1 MRSFPPLSAV
11 AAAALLVAPATAAEI
26 REHPRAVL
34 ELFTSQGCSS
44 CPKAD
49 LKFQDLGK
57 QADLITLAYHV
68 DYWDYIG
75 WTDTFGRKE
84 NSDLQ
89 RAYAESWKSSR
100 IYTPQMIVNG
110 QKAMP
115 ALGGMF
121 SDQQVADVV
130 NYIRTHFGNNYKD
143 KVTPADVKA
152 TRP

>member
-1 MRSFPPLSAV
+1 MKSAFV
-11 AAAALLVAPATAAEI
+11 VMGSALLLGLSVSSGAYAQGAGAGGG
-26 REHPRAVL
+26 RGG
-34 ELFTSQGCSS
+34 FTEQGGEAIFKNVCQGCHMPDAKGAVGAGMYPALAKN
-44 CPKAD
+44 PKLEVA
-49 LKFQDLGK
+49 G
-57 QADLITLAYHV
+57 YPV
-68 DYWDYIG
+68 
-75 WTDTFGRKE
+75 
-84 NSDLQ
+84 SVV
-89 RAYAESWKSSR
+89 
-100 IYTPQMIVNG
+100 VNG

>member
-1 MRSFPPLSAV
+1 MKSAFV
-11 AAAALLVAPATAAEI
+11 VMGSALLLGLSVSTGAFAQGAGAGGG
-26 REHPRAVL
+26 RGG
-34 ELFTSQGCSS
+34 FTEQGGEAIFKNVCQGCHMPDAKGAVGAGMYPALAKN
-44 CPKAD
+44 PKLEVA
-49 LKFQDLGK
+49 G
-57 QADLITLAYHV
+57 YPV
-68 DYWDYIG
+68 
-75 WTDTFGRKE
+75 
-84 NSDLQ
+84 SVV
-89 RAYAESWKSSR
+89 
-100 IYTPQMIVNG
+100 VNG